1 MTSEQ
6 PEIVEFGE
14 IYAHAV
20 TLEDA
25 IQRIVD
31 RVDSGV
37 GGYVVTPN
45 VDHICIAEY
54 DEQLRSAYKGA
65 FLSLPDGQPL
75 IWMARLFGTPLPAKV
90 SGSDLV
96 LPLLMAAGERRQSV
110 YFVGSTESVCEAA
123 ANRIARAAPGLKIV
137 GWSCPRFD
145 PSSLDTSEIDRAIE
159 AVRVAKPSLV
169 LVALGNPKQ
178 EYFMARYEARYH
190 PAVALGVGAT
200 LDFIAGSVAR
210 APVWMQQAGLE
221 WVYRLVREPGRLW
234 RRYLVRDRAIV
245 GIFLR
250 TRARAVR
257 SAR

>member
-65 FLSLPDGQPL
+65 FLSLPDGKPL
-75 IWMARLFGTPLPAKV
+75 IWMARLFGTPLPEKV

-96 LPLLMAAGERRQSV
+96 LPLLRSSDAVVRACKRKATCC
-110 YFVGSTESVCEAA
+110 FGSD
-123 ANRIARAAPGLKIV
+123 L
-137 GWSCPRFD
+137 
-145 PSSLDTSEIDRAIE
+145 
-159 AVRVAKPSLV
+159 
-169 LVALGNPKQ
+169 LGTMLLLSDDVSQ
-178 EYFMARYEARYH
+178 
-190 PAVALGVGAT
+190 
-200 LDFIAGSVAR
+200 
-210 APVWMQQAGLE
+210 
-221 WVYRLVREPGRLW
+221 
-234 RRYLVRDRAIV
+234 
-245 GIFLR
+245 
-250 TRARAVR
+250 
-257 SAR
+257 